1 MIIKCIGFDFDL
13 FQDVCKRGLNSPNL
27 EEIYLEKKKEF
38 LNKLIPAPD
47 PALAPTSV
55 LEQEK
60 ETQGEATTPENPRAA
75 AAA

>member
-1 MIIKCIGFDFDL
+1 M
-13 FQDVCKRGLNSPNL
+13 NSPNL

-60 ETQGEATTPENPRAA
+60 ETQGEATPEKPRAA
-75 AAA
+75 AAAYKLILDILQVCLISPVI

>member
-1 MIIKCIGFDFDL
+1 MFCFYFDFI
-13 FQDVCKRGLNSPNL
+13 QDVCKRGLNSPNL

-38 LNKLIPAPD
+38 LNKLIPAQD

-55 LEQEK
+55 LEQE
-60 ETQGEATTPENPRAA
+60 TQGEATPENPRAA